1 MTAEEVIDF
10 FAPHPSSVEAVMDWL
25 VTSGIPAHRVS
36 LSTNKQV
43 RFGYFLPRLPHCL
56 VDVWNAN
63 DSA

>member
-43 RFGYFLPRLPHCL
+43 RSGFFLTCL
-56 VDVWNAN
+56 LTA
-63 DSA
+63 